1 LHYQPKVRLDD
12 QQVIGFEALLRWN
25 HPERGL
31 ILPGEFIP
39 LAESTELIHPL
50 THWVIDEALR
60 QLCVWRARGL
70 GTCIAINISANNLRN
85 PHFVGNLQALLAQH
99 RVPAELIELEVTEGT
114 LLEDPEMALRCLQA
128 IRDLGESVDRRLRHR
143 LLLAGL
149 PQAPA
154 GAGAEDRPH
163 LHLGHDQQ
171 LLRRHDRAVHRRP
184 GHNFGMQV
192 VAEGVED
199 AATAEALA
207 QLGRDIARATTSAA
221 RCRPSAVAW
230 RLQRQ
235 LESLGI
241 D

>member
-1 LHYQPKVRLDD
+1 V
-12 QQVIGFEALLRWN
+12 QVLK
-25 HPERGL
+25 
-31 ILPGEFIP
+31 
-39 LAESTELIHPL
+39 
-50 THWVIDEALR
+50 IDR
-60 QLCVWRARGL
+60 
-70 GTCIAINISANNLRN
+70 TFISAMTSN
-85 PHFVGNLQALLAQH
+85 FSDAMIVQSTVAL
-99 RVPAELIELEVTEGT
+99 
-114 LLEDPEMALRCLQA
+114 
-128 IRDLGESVDRRLRHR
+128 
-143 LLLAGL
+143 
-149 PQAPA
+149 
-154 GAGAEDRPH
+154 
-163 LHLGHDQQ
+163 
-171 LLRRHDRAVHRRP
+171 